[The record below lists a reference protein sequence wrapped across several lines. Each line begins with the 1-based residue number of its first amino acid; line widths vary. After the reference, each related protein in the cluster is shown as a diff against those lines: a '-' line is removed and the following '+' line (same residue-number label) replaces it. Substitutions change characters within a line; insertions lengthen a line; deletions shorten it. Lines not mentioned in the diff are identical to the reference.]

1 VFEIKIVSFLGA
13 KMTRNKNQSNL
24 TVFGEE
30 TSFSGVLEYTD
41 NLVITGNFEGTI
53 KSTGNLEI
61 AKTAVCNVDS
71 MSANEILIAGSVKG
85 NIYADSKLEMSSGG
99 KIEGD
104 ITTKKLRIADNVDFK
119 GKVSMLDKPANVDIF
134 SVTAAEYK
142 EAVLGKTE
150 SDEKSDNPEDDA
162 ESSDEE

>member
-1 VFEIKIVSFLGA
+1 
-13 KMTRNKNQSNL
+13 MTRNKNQSNL

-71 MSANEILIAGSVKG
+71 MSANEILIAGNVKG

-99 KIEGD
+99 KIDGD
-104 ITTKKLRIADNVDFK
+104 ITTKKLKIADNVDFK
-119 GKVSMLDKPANVDIF
+119 GKVSMLDKPTNIDIF

-150 SDEKSDNPEDDA
+150 NDEKSENSEDDS

>member
-1 VFEIKIVSFLGA
+1 
-13 KMTRNKNQSNL
+13 MTRNKNQSNL

-119 GKVSMLDKPANVDIF
+119 GKVSMLDKPSNVDIF

-150 SDEKSDNPEDDA
+150 SDGKSDDNSDEDS

>member
-1 VFEIKIVSFLGA
+1 
-13 KMTRNKNQSNL
+13 MTRNKNQSNL

-71 MSANEILIAGSVKG
+71 MSANEILIAGNVKG

-104 ITTKKLRIADNVDFK
+104 ITTKKLKIADNVDFK
-119 GKVSMLDKPANVDIF
+119 GKVSMLDKPTNIDIF

-150 SDEKSDNPEDDA
+150 NDEKSENSEDDS

>member
-1 VFEIKIVSFLGA
+1 
-13 KMTRNKNQSNL
+13 MTRNKNQSNL

-71 MSANEILIAGSVKG
+71 MSANEILIAGNVKG
-85 NIYADSKLEMSSGG
+85 NIYADSKLEMSSSG
-99 KIEGD
+99 KIDGD
-104 ITTKKLRIADNVDFK
+104 ITTKKLKIADNVDFK
-119 GKVSMLDKPANVDIF
+119 GKVSMLDKPTNIDIF

-150 SDEKSDNPEDDA
+150 NDEKSENSEDDS